1 MSSRLNRTR
10 SLSALAIPAALLF
23 ALTACATPGAG
34 SGDGGSGGGT
44 DGAGGGSDSS
54 GSATGIG
61 CLTDRTWS
69 LDLNDLVSQLGEQMA
84 GSGMPLVEAS
94 ASGSQTFEFS
104 SDGTAAT
111 AINSTFVLTVDS
123 NGLPL
128 TITQTHS
135 GAPGGAW
142 SEAGEGTLSFDA
154 WDDSSYT
161 IDNQISMDGTVVD
174 MPIELPSNSWGGST
188 MTYECSGSSLTTT
201 VPENTFTYRWSTED

>member
-1 MSSRLNRTR
+1 MSSRLIP
-10 SLSALAIPAALLF
+10 ALVIPAALLF

-34 SGDGGSGGGT
+34 SGDGGSGGGST
-44 DGAGGGSDSS
+44 DGAGGGDGA

-69 LDLNDLVSQLGEQMA
+69 LDLNDLVGQLGEQMA

-94 ASGSQTFEFS
+94 ASGTQTFEFS
-104 SDGTAAT
+104 SDGTAVA

-142 SEAGEGTLSFDA
+142 SEAGEGTLSFDE
-154 WDDSSYT
+154 WDDSGYT

-174 MPIELPSNSWGGST
+174 MPIELPSNSFGGST
-188 MTYECSGSSLTTT
+188 MTYECSGSTLTTT